1 MSKKAQALAS
11 AIASELALRLKAAGL
26 AVVEDIAADLMPLV
40 KVGPQTAGS
49 KSALIKVLPQDW
61 PTAKDILG
69 LTGQIFG
76 PHRIQIVLESNASA
90 GAGADI
96 HAMDTLLPILAVCVL
111 KGTRL
116 EVYQSA
122 NGNAVGVE
130 DIVSGNLKATFD
142 GQLHGMIGNQ

>member
-11 AIASELALRLKAAGL
+11 AIASELAIRLKPAGL
-26 AVVEDIAADLMPLV
+26 AVVEDTAADLMPLV

-61 PTAKDILG
+61 PLAKDILG
-69 LTGQIFG
+69 LAATIFG
-76 PHRIQIVLESNASA
+76 PHKIQVVLESNPSA

-96 HAMDTLLPILAVCVL
+96 HAMDTLLPILAVCAL
-111 KGTRL
+111 KGARL

-122 NGNAVGVE
+122 AGNSVGVE

-142 GQLHGMIGNQ
+142 NLHGMIGNQ